1 MTMKVFPAL
10 LPLVLLAACADGG
23 SNYSPILDGPAGPAY
38 AGDLAECRA
47 LARNQKQFDQETLGA
62 ALLGA
67 GVGALLGLADDD
79 SSDLEGAAGGAV
91 VGGLAGGAAGGINA
105 ADRRQAIVIE
115 CLRARGHRVV
125 G

>member
-1 MTMKVFPAL
+1 MTMNVFPAL

-23 SNYSPILDGPAGPAY
+23 SNYSPVLDGPAGPAY
-38 AGDLAECRA
+38 AGDLAECQA

-62 ALLGA
+62 AVL
-67 GVGALLGLADDD
+67 GALLGLADDD
-79 SSDLEGAAGGAV
+79 SSELEGAVGGAV

-115 CLRARGHRVV
+115 CLQGRGHRVV